1 MYMAGHFAVAG
12 LKYYIQSS
20 KSIKKKN
27 IPNKTAQLVFAI
39 GMKKKNRSE
48 IINNK

>member
-1 MYMAGHFAVAG
+1 MADHFAVAG

-27 IPNKTAQLVFAI
+27 IPNKTAQLASAI
-39 GMKKKNRSE
+39 GMQKRTEVKL
-48 IINNK
+48 